1 MRKVK
6 VLAVVVIAVL
16 AAVNVYLSKQE
27 TRSDLTMLNLE
38 ALAND
43 YEWVNPE
50 YPWDTDP
57 YPEPGKI
64 KDVIPCALYVG
75 NGAVTASVQL
85 VCYDQYVST
94 DNTTCTPYA
103 CGESFG
109 S

>member
-43 YEWVNPE
+43 FEWTNPE
-50 YPWDTDP
+50 IDVPWGPDLKM
-57 YPEPGKI
+57 GKI
-64 KDVIPCALYVG
+64 KDVRRCKLDEG
-75 NGAVTASVQL
+75 GGFFTSSVEQ
-85 VCYDQYVST
+85 VCLNQYVSY
-94 DNTTCTPYA
+94 DSTCTEYA